1 MLEIAH
7 STTSHCKGHFDQFF
21 LHAEVH
27 HTYGQN
33 PLKQSR
39 LISPKQLKE
48 TTTLKMVSEKV
59 KSLLKFGQDAF

>member
-1 MLEIAH
+1 MFEIAY
-7 STTSHCKGHFDQFF
+7 STTSHCKGHFNQFF

-33 PLKQSR
+33 PLRESR

-48 TTTLKMVSEKV
+48 TIILKMVSQKV